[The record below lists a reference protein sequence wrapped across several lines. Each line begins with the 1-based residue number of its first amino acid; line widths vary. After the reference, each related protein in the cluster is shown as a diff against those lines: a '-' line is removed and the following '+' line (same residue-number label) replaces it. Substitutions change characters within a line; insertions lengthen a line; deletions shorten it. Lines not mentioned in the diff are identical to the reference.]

1 MACNLVTFSNREIT
15 RKSHLLFL
23 RKIRKE
29 GITSGL
35 LWDYLAFRCCY
46 FLKYFVVINVNVFV
60 FNLIIRSRLDIEKLS
75 FFF

>member
-1 MACNLVTFSNREIT
+1 MACNLVTFSNRENHE
-15 RKSHLLFL
+15 KSHLLFL

-46 FLKYFVVINVNVFV
+46 FLKYFVVINVNFFV
-60 FNLIIRSRLDIEKLS
+60 FNLTIRSRLDIEKLS